1 MEVSL
6 CGAHE
11 WRDSGG
17 GGGRR
22 PSTMVKVRVVFP
34 LVPSAE
40 DPFRLA
46 PQLPWQPKI
55 MGYSRFFFFFFFTVA
70 QDHM

>member
-1 MEVSL
+1 MERGGDNWGEDQEEAVEVSL

-46 PQLPWQPKI
+46 PPLLWQPKI
-55 MGYSRFFFFFFFTVA
+55 MG
-70 QDHM
+70 

>member
-1 MEVSL
+1 MERGGDNWGEDQEEAVEVSL

-40 DPFRLA
+40 DPFRLVLL
-46 PQLPWQPKI
+46 LP
-55 MGYSRFFFFFFFTVA
+55 
-70 QDHM
+70 